1 MGQVR
6 RWTFDDKLYAI
17 LREGYPARLYQ
28 SEPRMASI
36 RASTATRLGGTEG
49 EEEESE
55 KLELKI
61 RRRRRIVEAAN

>member
-1 MGQVR
+1 
-6 RWTFDDKLYAI
+6 
-17 LREGYPARLYQ
+17 
-28 SEPRMASI
+28 MASI